1 MKVWEA
7 LDWVTLQLK
16 NEQVENPRLQA
27 ELLLAHALQLTRER
41 LYTQLQA
48 RLEGEQEGV
57 LKRLVG
63 RRIMGEP
70 LQYILG
76 RQEFWSVDLRV
87 DPRVLIPRPETEI
100 LVEQALLLLSQRS
113 PREPCFVLE
122 IGTGS
127 GAVAIALSKEN
138 RSLSVVATDIS
149 MGALLVA
156 KGNAILAGVAAQI
169 HFLRG
174 DLFRPFPRREGRE
187 PFDLILSNPPYVS
200 RSDISG
206 LDREVKDFEP
216 TIALDGGVDGLDFYQ
231 SMIPEASDF
240 LKDGGWLLLEV
251 GQGQAPKVGE
261 WVSETQAFV
270 NPESVRDLAGIER
283 VIKAQKRSRAEQ

>member
-7 LDWVTLQLK
+7 IDWVTLRLK
-16 NEQVENPRLQA
+16 NEQVWNSRLQA
-27 ELLLAHALQLTRER
+27 ELLLAHTLKLTREG
-41 LYTQLQA
+41 LYTQLQT
-48 RLEGEQEGV
+48 RLEGEQEEV

-63 RRIMGEP
+63 RRITGEP

-76 RQEFWSVDLRV
+76 RQEFWSVGLRV
-87 DPRVLIPRPETEI
+87 DPRVLIPRPETEV
-100 LVEQALLLLSQRS
+100 LVEQALLLLSRR
-113 PREPCFVLE
+113 PPGEPCFVLE

-127 GAVAIALSKEN
+127 GAIAIALSKEDGN
-138 RSLSVVATDIS
+138 LSVVATDIS

-156 KGNAILAGVAAQI
+156 KENARLAGVATQI
-169 HFLRG
+169 HFLKG
-174 DLFRPFPRREGRE
+174 DLFRPFPLREGRE
-187 PFDLILSNPPYVS
+187 PFDLIVSNPPYVS

>member
-231 SMIPEASDF
+231 SIIPEASDY
-240 LKDGGWLLLEV
+240 LKDGGWLLLEA
-251 GQGQAPKVGE
+251 GQGQAPKVCELVAGI
-261 WVSETQAFV
+261 QAFL
-270 NPESVRDLAGIER
+270 NPESIRDLAGIER
-283 VIKAQKRSRAEQ
+283 LIKAQKRSRAER

>member
-7 LDWVTLQLK
+7 IDWVALQLK
-16 NEQVENPRLQA
+16 NEQVGNPRLQA
-27 ELLLAHALQLTRER
+27 ELLLAHTLKLTREG
-41 LYTQLQA
+41 LYRQLQT
-48 RLEGEQEGV
+48 RLEGKQEEV
-57 LKRLVG
+57 LNRLVG

-87 DPRVLIPRPETEI
+87 DPRVLIPRPETEV
-100 LVEQALLLLSQRS
+100 LVEQALLLLSRR
-113 PREPCFVLE
+113 PHGEPCFVLE

-127 GAVAIALSKEN
+127 GAIAIALSKEVG
-138 RSLSVVATDIS
+138 SLSVVATDIS

-156 KGNAILAGVAAQI
+156 KENATLAGVAAQI

-174 DLFRPFPRREGRE
+174 DLFRPFPLREGRE
-187 PFDLILSNPPYVS
+187 PFDLVVSNPPYVS

-216 TIALDGGVDGLDFYQ
+216 RVALDGGVDGLDFYQ
-231 SMIPEASDF
+231 SMIPEAPGY

-251 GQGQAPKVGE
+251 GQGQAPKVGA

-270 NPESVRDLAGIER
+270 NPESIRDLAGIER
-283 VIKAQKRSRAEQ
+283 VIKAQKRSRADQ

>member
-1 MKVWEA
+1 LKVWEA
-7 LDWVTLQLK
+7 IDWVTLRLK
-16 NEQVENPRLQA
+16 NEQVGNSRLQA
-27 ELLLAHALQLTRER
+27 ELLLAHTLKLTREG
-41 LYTQLQA
+41 LYTQLQT
-48 RLEGEQEGV
+48 RLEGEQEEV

-63 RRIMGEP
+63 RRITGEP

-76 RQEFWSVDLRV
+76 RQEFWSVGLRV
-87 DPRVLIPRPETEI
+87 DPRVLIPRPETEV
-100 LVEQALLLLSQRS
+100 LVEQALLLLSRR
-113 PREPCFVLE
+113 PPGEPCFVLE

-127 GAVAIALSKEN
+127 GAIAIALSKEDGN
-138 RSLSVVATDIS
+138 LSVVATDIS

-156 KGNAILAGVAAQI
+156 KENARLAGVATQI
-169 HFLRG
+169 HFLKG
-174 DLFRPFPRREGRE
+174 DLFRPFPLREGRE
-187 PFDLILSNPPYVS
+187 PFDLIVSNPPYVS

-251 GQGQAPKVGE
+251 GQGQASKVGE